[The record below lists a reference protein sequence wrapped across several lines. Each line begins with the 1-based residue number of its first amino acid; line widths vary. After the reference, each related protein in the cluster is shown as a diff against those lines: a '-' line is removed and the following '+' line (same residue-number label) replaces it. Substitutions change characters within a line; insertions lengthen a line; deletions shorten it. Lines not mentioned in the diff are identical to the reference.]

1 MLDFFLA
8 CVRKE
13 PHLGSLL
20 TFVSDGDAPVSPAVG
35 QNLRAICN
43 YTSFPNPVKS
53 LEWIIL
59 PPLSSALWTLCKSA
73 GGLRF
78 RAIER
83 QDAGPLAPSPPPGW
97 PALS

>member
-20 TFVSDGDAPVSPAVG
+20 TFVSDCDAPVSPAVR

-59 PPLSSALWTLCKSA
+59 PLYPQPCGRCAKVLA
-73 GGLRF
+73 GSVWKL
-78 RAIER
+78 
-83 QDAGPLAPSPPPGW
+83 
-97 PALS
+97 